1 MESSMSR
8 NTSTKSNM
16 YDTSQRKRSLYRR
29 RFRRRRSSRS
39 KSNSAAPNTEN
50 EDKYSGLVSLFKSMS
65 LIVVSAVVAYFVYSI
80 VEAQGLGEFFRQ
92 LRVPDKG

>member
-8 NTSTKSNM
+8 NTSTKSSM
-16 YDTSQRKRSLYRR
+16 YETSQRRKSLYRR

-39 KSNSAAPNTEN
+39 RSNSASPNTDN
-50 EDKYSGLVSLFKSMS
+50 EDKYSGFVSLFKSMS

-80 VEAQGLGEFFRQ
+80 VEAQGLQEFFRQ
-92 LRVPDKG
+92 LRVPDNG